1 MAACIYGL
9 WQLMGKTDCSSS
21 QKWQR
26 EEGIYLITPQGMIYL
41 REKKYGAMEK
51 ENLLLSFSEEQV
63 KETIQFP
70 GTEV

>member
-1 MAACIYGL
+1 MVAYIYGL
-9 WQLMGKTDCSSS
+9 WQLMSKTDSSSS

-26 EEGIYLITPQGMIYL
+26 EEGIYLITPQGMICL

-63 KETIQFP
+63 RETIQFP
-70 GTEV
+70 GS